1 MTAISSSIDQSSSV
15 IVGLSKPGLIY
26 ASVAKQ
32 YVPGT
37 RNNDVQIMVDPSK
50 AKGTLRSRSIAYPCQ
65 FRYLTRRTS
74 HTALVCLRTVLR
86 ERTRHPI
93 AHSYRLFICDLRAK
107 KSRTKMR
114 ESCKHAFS
122 IPMSCIISSFNGFMI
137 AVHFILAHGFFHQ
150 APCPYRHPGDQ
161 NSI

>member
-1 MTAISSSIDQSSSV
+1 MPRSQALCSRYKEQ
-15 IVGLSKPGLIY
+15 
-26 ASVAKQ
+26 
-32 YVPGT
+32 
-37 RNNDVQIMVDPSK
+37 NDVQIMVDPSK

-86 ERTRHPI
+86 GRTRHPI
-93 AHSYRLFICDLRAK
+93 AHSYRLFIGDLRAK

-114 ESCKHAFS
+114 ESRMHGFS
-122 IPMSCIISSFNGFMI
+122 SPMSSIMPSWNGYMI
-137 AVHFILAHGFFHQ
+137 AVHFILAHGFIHQ
-150 APCPYRHPGDQ
+150 APCPYRHPRDQ